1 MKVKFLWKAKKCED
15 FVVKEVASYPNGEN
29 HFLYLL
35 VKRNL
40 NTKELSK
47 KLGFS
52 YAGLKDKFS
61 LSFQYVSFEYFFKE
75 SELVKVSKSSW
86 YYLKFIKTIKNKV
99 RPGFLQGNKFLIN
112 IKNFP
117 IKSKIPQ
124 VFINYFDTQ
133 RLSKNV
139 SRGKNLLKK
148 GLKGYKRLN
157 WLKSFIVNAYISYL
171 WNKAIEEISKIFDGY
186 YIEDKGYEFFILK
199 NEKNLFN
206 IEKMYFP
213 LLGYKVKL
221 DAFEKEIYKK
231 VLKREGFSLEEIFE
245 KLENLKVK
253 GDYRKVYIQAKDI
266 KLLANKTFIKF
277 FLEKGAYATMFL
289 KHLQAV

>member
-1 MKVKFLWKAKKCED
+1 MKIKFLWKARKCED
-15 FVVKEVASYPNGEN
+15 FVVKEVASYPDGEN

-47 KLGFS
+47 EIGFN

-61 LSFQYVSFEYFFKE
+61 LSFQYVSFGHFFKE
-75 SELVKVSKSSW
+75 ERFVKVSKDSW

-117 IKSKIPQ
+117 IKKKIPQ
-124 VFINYFDTQ
+124 VFVNYFDTQ

-139 SRGKNLLKK
+139 NRGKNLLKK

-157 WLKSFIVNAYISYL
+157 WLKSFFVNAYISYL
-171 WNKAIEEISKIFDGY
+171 WNKAIEEILKIFEGY

-206 IEKMYFP
+206 IEKIYFP
-213 LLGYKVKL
+213 LLGYKIKL

-231 VLKREGFSLEEIFE
+231 ILKKEGFSLEEILE
-245 KLENLKVK
+245 KLENLRVK
-253 GDYRKVYIQAKDI
+253 GDYRKIYIQAKNV
-266 KLLANKTFIKF
+266 KFLAKKTFIKF

-289 KHLQAV
+289 KHFQAI